1 MVVGVDEVDLFP
13 TVIVLV
19 VVPVLDF
26 VCVECVELSIAGNGR
41 LASVLVWLSEVG
53 LFAMDES
60 VELEELDVNKVNDAN
75 DANEVDVQKSIV
87 LSGLS
92 LVVVVAETWTLRL
105 SGNVPMYI
113 VLAVLSVLV
122 DIEVVELT
130 VSCLAEVYGMPVVNS
145 CNECIEVVEVV
156 EAVDAVEVLVPV
168 LVAVTELLAL
178 VDASLQLPVK
188 KGSALDGMMLPM

>member
-19 VVPVLDF
+19 VVVPVLDF
-26 VCVECVELSIAGNGR
+26 VCVELSSAGNGR

-53 LFAMDES
+53 LFAMES
-60 VELEELDVNKVNDAN
+60 VELEELDVKVNDAN

-92 LVVVVAETWTLRL
+92 LVVVAVAETWTLRL

-122 DIEVVELT
+122 DIEEVVELT

-145 CNECIEVVEVV
+145 CNECKEVVEV
-156 EAVDAVEVLVPV
+156 EAVEVLVPV
-168 LVAVTELLAL
+168 LVAVTVELPL
-178 VDASLQLPVK
+178 VDASLQLPMK

>member
-19 VVPVLDF
+19 VVVPVLDF
-26 VCVECVELSIAGNGR
+26 VCVELSSAGNGR

-53 LFAMDES
+53 LFAMES
-60 VELEELDVNKVNDAN
+60 VELEELDVKVNDAN

-92 LVVVVAETWTLRL
+92 LVVVAVAETWTLRL

-122 DIEVVELT
+122 DIEEVVELT
-130 VSCLAEVYGMPVVNS
+130 VSCLAEVYRMPVVNS
-145 CNECIEVVEVV
+145 CNECLEVVDV
-156 EAVDAVEVLVPV
+156 EAVEVLVPV
-168 LVAVTELLAL
+168 LVAVTVELPL
-178 VDASLQLPVK
+178 VDASLQLPMK